1 MTMNFGPQ
9 HPAAHGVLRLVMEI
23 NGEVGSSIMAV
34 YSSMQTVYS
43 RIGVVYSSM
52 QTLYSRMGVVYS
64 SMQTV
69 RSRMGVVYSRNVE
82 RYVQITVCTLHH
94 PECVHL
100 KNTLLALQLSGDSVA
115 QW

>member
-23 NGEVGSSIMAV
+23 NGEVGSSIMTV

-43 RIGVVYSSM
+43 
-52 QTLYSRMGVVYS
+52 

-69 RSRMGVVYSRNVE
+69 YSRMGVVYSRNVE

>member
-43 RIGVVYSSM
+43 SMQTVYSSM
-52 QTLYSRMGVVYS
+52 QTLYCRMGVVYK
-64 SMQTV
+64 
-69 RSRMGVVYSRNVE
+69 NVE